1 MEKTS
6 KEWER
11 LKDEFKEWYFDTSE
25 ILTIT
30 KDVYQTLINS
40 LLFDQDNITN
50 PQIEGRVKDRKSCI
64 EKIERKYLSE
74 MNSETTLEQIC
85 DKITDFIGLRI
96 ICSYE
101 DEIHNIEEILI
112 EEILRDNFEVIEK
125 TDKTQKLIE
134 AEKFGYKGIHLN
146 VKFKEDRLKLNE
158 YKNVSNFAVEIQI
171 RTIIQHAWSYLDHKI
186 IYKKEESSDLTRA
199 VERLAALFE
208 IADSEFIRLREAT
221 KNQEKISEDKINSIK
236 DKNIVGNIKHDK
248 MDFITFKKFLSMKF
262 DTYNFY
268 EYKTNS
274 MLEEILRSNS
284 DFNLEDL
291 SNAYDEKF
299 EIVQKYKD
307 ANDRILSMN
316 PYTMLRHIL
325 YVYDKETYTILL
337 SEIQKRN
344 FDDYLKINEISIKE

>member
-1 MEKTS
+1 M
-6 KEWER
+6 
-11 LKDEFKEWYFDTSE
+11 
-25 ILTIT
+25 
-30 KDVYQTLINS
+30 
-40 LLFDQDNITN
+40 
-50 PQIEGRVKDRKSCI
+50 
-64 EKIERKYLSE
+64 
-74 MNSETTLEQIC
+74 
-85 DKITDFIGLRI
+85 
-96 ICSYE
+96 
-101 DEIHNIEEILI
+101 
-112 EEILRDNFEVIEK
+112 
-125 TDKTQKLIE
+125 
-134 AEKFGYKGIHLN
+134 
-146 VKFKEDRLKLNE
+146 
-158 YKNVSNFAVEIQI
+158 
-171 RTIIQHAWSYLDHKI
+171 
-186 IYKKEESSDLTRA
+186 
-199 VERLAALFE
+199 
-208 IADSEFIRLREAT
+208 
-221 KNQEKISEDKINSIK
+221 
-236 DKNIVGNIKHDK
+236 GNIKHDK

-344 FDDYLKINEISIKE
+344 FDDYLKINETLIKE